1 MNLRSIWFS
10 FVFLIATN
18 TVTRATDMSWE
29 LKGITNA
36 GYKIYLS
43 NMASKCG
50 LDEQAMQTVMLLPIK
65 AYTQIHL
72 VESDKITDIATMP
85 RIKLTVSV
93 VSTPNAVACA
103 AHIQLNVDVFAIVNL
118 PQPQPSE
125 HKVGGAL
132 VIWSMDNMMLTHK
145 DTIPSSVMNAV
156 QSMAKTLALDWQTAN
171 K

>member
-1 MNLRSIWFS
+1 M
-10 FVFLIATN
+10 
-18 TVTRATDMSWE
+18 
-29 LKGITNA
+29 
-36 GYKIYLS
+36 
-43 NMASKCG
+43 
-50 LDEQAMQTVMLLPIK
+50 
-65 AYTQIHL
+65 HL
-72 VESDKITDIATMP
+72 VESDKIINIATMP

-93 VSTPNAVACA
+93 VSTPHAVACA
-103 AHIQLNVDVFAIVNL
+103 AHIQLNVDVFAVVNL